1 MKSKYNSIINAIS
14 TYRSHSIFFKY
25 IRIFF
30 VTLFVPFLVINI
42 LIFANNVFAVKDKMQ
57 SSSEQTLMK
66 GTLFIDELLKNTDK
80 YVSSIINSDEAVYF
94 LNCHLFNGSPMD
106 STAISGDIYDML
118 HSIKNNNDYYSSIHF
133 FSEYND
139 YYIST
144 NGSNF
149 SEGFYDRYCVVKY
162 IQNSK
167 KSYTAMLSPGIL
179 TICYALPKEGAIF
192 FNISLEKIFSDMDD
206 YNNYPN
212 SFFILTLNPDTV
224 IFSGNETISSVGSP
238 IDVQQLM
245 RRAIFSQSKVDYEN
259 MTVFHCIPKS
269 EYRAQLIVPLRTSLL
284 FLLLSVIMM
293 LLITFVASF
302 KLYESIVQVV
312 SLSNFQNNDKQN
324 ANELV
329 TLTNFILDN
338 VQHSKNLEYE
348 LSGKISKL
356 RRSQSIALQ
365 TQLNPHFLFN
375 TLNLISCYVLEKD
388 YEDTPI
394 ITMIDNLSE
403 ILRYSLDTDHYLVPI
418 SEEIEISKKYVVIE
432 NLKHKNTVKTVWNI
446 SGSVSDKKVL
456 KMILQPVLENAFKY
470 GALKQREREPYI
482 EVSISSDDNTTVISV
497 IDNGPQIPPEKLAQI
512 RAEMIN
518 EDIQSKHIGLRNL
531 HHRIQLLF
539 GQNYGCDIK
548 SESSFTTVTITIPNI
563 VNDSF

>member
-80 YVSSIINSDEAVYF
+80 NVSSIINSDEAVYF
-94 LNCHLFNGSPMD
+94 LNCRLFNGSPMD
-106 STAISGDIYDML
+106 SAAISGDIYNML
-118 HSIKNNNDYYSSIHF
+118 HSVKNSNDYYSSIHF

-149 SEGFYDRYCVVKY
+149 SEGFYDKNCVDKY

-167 KSYTAMLSPGIL
+167 KSYTAVLSPGIL
-179 TICYALPKEGAIF
+179 TVCYALPKEGAVF
-192 FNISLEKIFSDMDD
+192 FNISLEKIFSDMDG
-206 YNNYPN
+206 YSNYPN
-212 SFFILTLNPDTV
+212 SFYILTLNPDTV
-224 IFSGNETISSVGSP
+224 IFSGNETISPVGSP
-238 IDVQQLM
+238 IGVQQLKRM
-245 RRAIFSQSKVDYEN
+245 TIFSQSRVDYEN

-269 EYRAQLIVPLRTSLL
+269 EYHEQLIVPLRTSLL

-432 NLKHKNTVKTVWNI
+432 NLKHKNAVKTVWNI
-446 SGSVSDKKVL
+446 NDSVSDKKVL

-470 GALKQREREPYI
+470 GALKQCEREPYI
-482 EVSISSDDNTTVISV
+482 EVNISSDDNTTVISV
-497 IDNGPQIPPEKLAQI
+497 ADNGPQLPPEKLARI
-512 RAEMIN
+512 RSEMIN

-531 HHRIQLLF
+531 HQRIQLLF
-539 GQNYGCDIK
+539 GQSYGCDIK
-548 SESSFTTVTITIPNI
+548 SEKDFTTVTITIPNI

>member
-1 MKSKYNSIINAIS
+1 
-14 TYRSHSIFFKY
+14 
-25 IRIFF
+25 
-30 VTLFVPFLVINI
+30 
-42 LIFANNVFAVKDKMQ
+42 
-57 SSSEQTLMK
+57 
-66 GTLFIDELLKNTDK
+66 
-80 YVSSIINSDEAVYF
+80 
-94 LNCHLFNGSPMD
+94 
-106 STAISGDIYDML
+106 
-118 HSIKNNNDYYSSIHF
+118 
-133 FSEYND
+133 
-139 YYIST
+139 
-144 NGSNF
+144 
-149 SEGFYDRYCVVKY
+149 
-162 IQNSK
+162 
-167 KSYTAMLSPGIL
+167 
-179 TICYALPKEGAIF
+179 
-192 FNISLEKIFSDMDD
+192 
-206 YNNYPN
+206 
-212 SFFILTLNPDTV
+212 
-224 IFSGNETISSVGSP
+224 
-238 IDVQQLM
+238 
-245 RRAIFSQSKVDYEN
+245 

-432 NLKHKNTVKTVWNI
+432 NLKHKNAVKTVWNI